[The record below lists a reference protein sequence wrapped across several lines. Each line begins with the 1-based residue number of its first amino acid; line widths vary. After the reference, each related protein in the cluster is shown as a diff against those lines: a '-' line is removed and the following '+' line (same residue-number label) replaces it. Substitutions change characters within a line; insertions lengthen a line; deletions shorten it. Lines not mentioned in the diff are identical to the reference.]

1 MNLWA
6 KTLGRLAMLAVAL
19 FFFTCADETSFLG
32 FKNPNPK
39 FNVSFVDIPIES
51 SVLSIDSIYTDNKGS
66 IGGVLIGD
74 YQDNVMGNVH
84 SEAYLQFIPTSQTA
98 HLQENAVYD
107 SLTVQFRFNF
117 YSYGFTDER
126 TEKFTIHEITGNDIP
141 ELVGDQDTLNLYAVR
156 SVASSSIAY
165 NPTPIAE
172 TFVNVDYDSLVKQT
186 GLETAEQDT
195 LIARARLNDDMGHRI
210 FDLLQTYLFDKNNP
224 DVAEF
229 IKSVK
234 GLVLVPSQSSGILG
248 IRLGDAL
255 TRVTL
260 HYHTV
265 TNGTT
270 TNQVR
275 NFPFSIGS
283 FSNIVTDRS
292 SSDLA
297 ALTQPYQ
304 DFQPGSGLRYL
315 QSGTP
320 VITKLD
326 LSKFYAIADT
336 MENVIVNEAELI
348 ISDVESP
355 SGINAHSSLV
365 LKPMHEDNRF
375 FNIAVAN
382 DSVIR
387 SNYVFPILPASSTDF
402 LTVLDVN
409 YKHFFVN
416 SDEPSQT
423 SSAARLFY
431 NSSNK
436 SYSTF
441 LTLFTQTLFENKQ
454 NAEGINPNR
463 LKYLALFPATPSVL
477 HTVNRTVFSADKI
490 KLRIYYTTPTIS
502 QTE

>member
-51 SVLSIDSIYTDNKGS
+51 SVLSIDSIYTDNKGTL
-66 IGGVLIGD
+66 GGVLIGD
-74 YQDNVMGNVH
+74 YQDNAMGNVR
-84 SEAYLQFIPTSQTA
+84 SEAYMQILPSSITTL
-98 HLQENAVYD
+98 LQENAVYD

-117 YSYGFTDER
+117 YSYGFTDEHV
-126 TEKFTIHEITGNDIP
+126 EKFTIHEITGDSI
-141 ELVGDQDTLNLYAVR
+141 DRMFTKRY
-156 SVASSSIAY
+156 VASSAIAY

-172 TFVNVDYDSLVKQT
+172 TFVNVDYDSLTKNM
-186 GLETAEQDT
+186 GLETAQQDT
-195 LIARARLNDDMGHRI
+195 LTARARLGDDMGHRI
-210 FDLLQTYLFDKNNP
+210 FDLLQTYEFKKNNP
-224 DVAEF
+224 DVIQF
-229 IKSVK
+229 ISSIK

-248 IRLGDAL
+248 IRLGDTF

-265 TNGTT
+265 TDGVT
-270 TNQVR
+270 TNATR
-275 NFPFSIGS
+275 TFPFSLS
-283 FSNIVTDRS
+283 CFSNITTDRS

-304 DFQPGSGLRYL
+304 NFQPGSGMRYL

-326 LSKFYAIADT
+326 LSKFYAFADT

-355 SGINAHSSLV
+355 SGLGVHTSIV
-365 LKPMHEDNRF
+365 LKPMHENNQF
-375 FNIAVAN
+375 FNAAVAN
-382 DSVIR
+382 DSVLR
-387 SNYVFPILPASSTDF
+387 SYYVFPIVSSADF
-402 LTVLDVN
+402 LDVN
-409 YKHFFVN
+409 YKHHFVN
-416 SDEPSQT
+416 SDVPSQA
-423 SSAARLFY
+423 SSAARLVY
-431 NSSNK
+431 SSSEKN
-436 SYSTF
+436 YATF
-441 LTLFTQTLFENKQ
+441 ITLFTQTLFESKQ

-477 HTVNRTVFSADKI
+477 HTVNRTAFSADKI

>member
-6 KTLGRLAMLAVAL
+6 KTLGRLAVLAVAL
-19 FFFTCADETSFLG
+19 FFFACADETSLVG
-32 FKNPNPK
+32 LKNPNPR
-39 FNVSFVDIPIES
+39 FNVSFVEIPIES
-51 SVLSIDSIYTDNKGS
+51 SVLSIDSIYTDNKGTV
-66 IGGVLIGD
+66 GGLLVGN
-74 YQDNVMGNVH
+74 YQDNIMGNVH
-84 SEAYLQFIPTSQTA
+84 SEAYLQIVPNSGT
-98 HLQENAVYD
+98 LIQENAIYD

-117 YSYGFTDER
+117 YSYGFTDEH
-126 TEKFTIHEITGNDIP
+126 TEKFTIHEITGNNIP
-141 ELVGDQDTLNLYAVR
+141 EFVADSLNMYALR
-156 SVASSSIAY
+156 SVASSSIAF

-172 TFVNVDYDSLVKQT
+172 TFVNVDYDSLTKQL
-186 GLETAEQDT
+186 GLEAAQQDT
-195 LIARARLNDDMGHRI
+195 LTARARLTDDMGQRI
-210 FDLLQTYLFDKNNP
+210 FDKLQTYEFKKNNP

-270 TNQVR
+270 SNLTR

-297 ALTQPYQ
+297 GLTQSYQ
-304 DFQPGSGLRYL
+304 DFQPGSGKRYL

-326 LSKFYAIADT
+326 LSKFYEVADT

-365 LKPMHEDNRF
+365 LKPMHQDNRF

-387 SNYVFPILPASSTDF
+387 SNYVFPIVSSTDP
-402 LTVLDVN
+402 LVSLDVN

-416 SDEPSQT
+416 SDVPSQT
-423 SSAARLFY
+423 ASAARLLY
-431 NSSNK
+431 SSSDKN
-436 SYSTF
+436 YSTF
-441 LTLFTQTLFENKQ
+441 ITLFTQTLFENKQ
-454 NAEGINPNR
+454 NAEGVNPNR

-490 KLRIYYTTPTIS
+490 KLRIYYTTPTVNQI
-502 QTE
+502 E